1 MRTRRTIAVAAATA
15 VLTVLSLSLAPAS
28 QAATARYPHLDPG
41 GQPRLTERVPVN
53 VVFVG
58 YEPDQVPRSAYQAE
72 LPRGYEPV
80 VRSRLMYDV
89 REKLGLHYTYD
100 YRISYADR
108 RYEDRFFG
116 ELKRLAR
123 PAPLTALQSEYNAQQ
138 RNVLDITG
146 NHHIDAPSVER
157 WLAKHPPS
165 GVDTR
170 RNTVFLINWYG
181 RSDFRFHVYTKTNE
195 PDPDTGYNFGVER
208 ESRKIIAWGG
218 TTARD
223 EEDGL
228 GSTRRVW
235 FHDLS
240 AGPESWT
247 SNWNV
252 DERDLDGNGVEDYRM
267 PPTWEYTAGGY
278 RAPDRLA
285 GDLGLITRYV
295 ALNLLFTSSPL
306 YPAELPTA
314 QPPRSI
320 NLDSNVYEGWPGVDA
335 SKTYVKPDL
344 LLAELRELRWR
355 NRLDHDS
362 QDLPFTGEA
371 ERCYRLAVEEDVS
384 CYPETG
390 FPGFANFY
398 LQNRK
403 ELARTQDDQGRVDY
417 ELPMFSYA
425 VPEGTITPALGFADD
440 NYVDGTQTYV
450 FGFISPEIVESGYG
464 LTTTLIHEVGHHL
477 GMSHPHDGYD
487 SASGVDYG
495 PADEFYF
502 VGAGDQTNSMM
513 SYIDLNWDFS
523 QFDHDNSDRF
533 LTAAY
538 NEAANRLA
546 ADVLDSPRA
555 HRAQD
560 ELAAADR
567 LLGRAK
573 AALAGHEY
581 AAAHAYADQA
591 YGEVVDGARQAGVPT
606 DRVAAQMT
614 AEAKAARTSVEA
626 DHPHE
631 FIDSLDPEGPRAQP

>member
-1 MRTRRTIAVAAATA
+1 MVVAAATA
-15 VLTVLSLSLAPAS
+15 VVTVLSLAPAS
-28 QAATARYPHLDPG
+28 SQAATTRYQHLDPG

-58 YEPDQVPRSAYQAE
+58 YGSHQVPRAAYQAG

-80 VRSRLMYDV
+80 VRSRLWYGTQ
-89 REKLGLHYTYD
+89 EKLGLHYTYD

-116 ELKRLAR
+116 ELTRLAE
-123 PAPLTALQSEYNAQQ
+123 PAPLTSLQAEYNAQQ
-138 RNVLDITG
+138 RNVLDIAG

-157 WLAKHPPS
+157 WLAKNPPA

-170 RNTVFLINWYG
+170 RNTIFFINWYG

-208 ESRKIIAWGG
+208 DSRKIIAWGG

-228 GSTRRVW
+228 GSTHRVW

-252 DERDLDGNGVEDYRM
+252 DTPDLDDNGVEDYRM
-267 PPTWEYTAGGY
+267 PPTWEYAPGGY
-278 RAPDRLA
+278 RAPGRLA

-295 ALNLLFTSSPL
+295 ALNLLFTTSPL
-306 YPAELPTA
+306 YPVELPTA
-314 QPPRSI
+314 GPPRSI

-335 SKTYVKPDL
+335 SRRYVKPDL

-355 NRLDHDS
+355 NRLDYDS
-362 QDLPFTGEA
+362 QDLPFTGDA

-403 ELARTQDDQGRVDY
+403 QLARTQDDQGRVDY

-425 VPEGTITPALGFADD
+425 VPEGTDVPALGFADD
-440 NYVDGTQTYV
+440 NYVDGTQSYV
-450 FGFISPEIVESGYG
+450 FAFVSPAVVEAGYG
-464 LTTTLIHEVGHHL
+464 LTTTLIHEVGHHV

-487 SASGVDYG
+487 STSGVDYE
-495 PADEFYF
+495 PADGFYF
-502 VGAGDQTNSMM
+502 VNAGDQTNSMM

-538 NEAANRLA
+538 YEAANRLA
-546 ADVLDSPRA
+546 ADVLASPRA
-555 HRAQD
+555 HRARD

-567 LLGRAK
+567 LIGK
-573 AALAGHEY
+573 ATFALAAHRY
-581 AAAHAYADQA
+581 TSAHAYADQA
-591 YGEVVDGARQAGVPT
+591 YAEVVEGARQAGVPT
-606 DRVAAQMT
+606 DRIGAQMS
-614 AEAKAARTSVEA
+614 AEARAARTLVEA
-626 DHPHE
+626 NQPHE
-631 FIDSLDPEGPRAQP
+631 FIDSLDPDGPRSQP